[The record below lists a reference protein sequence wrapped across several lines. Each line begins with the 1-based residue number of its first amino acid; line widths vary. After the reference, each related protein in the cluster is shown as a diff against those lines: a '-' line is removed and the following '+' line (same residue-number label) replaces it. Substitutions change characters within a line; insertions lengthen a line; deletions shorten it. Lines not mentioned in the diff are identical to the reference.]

1 MNNLD
6 YLLWKVE
13 QHKAQIV
20 NLINAQYILRFANN
34 PWYFEEKLLD
44 DEIDTIE
51 VQYQLKL
58 VDEQWLEII
67 RKFLKEI

>member
-1 MNNLD
+1 MNNLN

-13 QHKAQIV
+13 QHKIQII
-20 NLINAQYILRFANN
+20 NLINAQYILRFAHNS
-34 PWYFEEKLLD
+34 WYFEEKLLGT
-44 DEIDTIE
+44 EIDIDE

-67 RKFLKEI
+67 KKFLREV